1 MTPPRPESDLSGKVV
16 IVTGAARRVGA
27 VIASILHNAGAN
39 ILLHFRHSQHEAE
52 QLKSALEQSRKDSV
66 KLVQGDFDQFES
78 YDKLAQQAYQ
88 AWGRIDALV
97 NNASTF
103 FPTPLGS
110 ITETQWET
118 LINPNLKTPLFLSQA
133 LAGALKEHNGCIVN
147 IVDIHAERPLKNHPV
162 YCAAKA
168 GLAMLTKSLACELGP
183 EIRVNGVAPGAILW
197 PESESGDN
205 ALDDK
210 TKQQIMAR
218 TFLKRQ
224 GSPEDIAGAVLY
236 FIKDAPYVTGQI
248 LAVDGGRS
256 QNS

>member
-1 MTPPRPESDLSGKVV
+1 MSTNAGLNAKVV
-16 IVTGAARRVGA
+16 LITGGARRVGA
-27 VIASILHNAGAN
+27 TIARTLHANGTN
-39 ILLHFRHSQHEAE
+39 ILLHFRSSKNDAE
-52 QLKSALEQSRKDSV
+52 LLKSELESKRSNSV
-66 KLVQGDFDQFES
+66 HLIQGDFDQAGACEKIAS
-78 YDKLAQQAYQ
+78 QSLH
-88 AWGRIDALV
+88 WGRVDGLV

-103 FPTPLGS
+103 FPTPIGD
-110 ITETQWET
+110 ITEEQWDQ
-118 LINPNLKTPLFLSQA
+118 LINPNMKTPLFLSQA
-133 LAGALKEHNGCIVN
+133 LAAELRKTNGSIVN

-197 PESESGDN
+197 PESNTAEE
-205 ALDDK
+205 ALDD
-210 TKQQIMAR
+210 TAKQTIMSR

-224 GSPEDIAGAVLY
+224 GSPEDIANAVLY
-236 FIKDAPYVTGQI
+236 FMRDAHYVTGQI